1 MLTTHEAKLYLAEQL
16 PERIIT
22 CSCNTHAGHF
32 YYKTLNVD
40 NIGQEILETEWQQI
54 ALWVEEKMTYEQRC
68 SMAGW
73 YKKNSQSS
81 LGAILDAMKADYTTR
96 VTAMKESKL

>member
-1 MLTTHEAKLYLAEQL
+1 MLTSHEAKLYLAEKL
-16 PERIIT
+16 PERIQK
-22 CSCNTHAGHF
+22 HQKYA
-32 YYKTLNVD
+32 D
-40 NIGQEILETEWQQI
+40 EIYIWWKDGEHPDDMDEVRETEWQQI

-96 VTAMKESKL
+96 VTAMKEAGL